1 MYSVAYV
8 EEIFNTAMI
17 TMEKNLNDAK
27 EELKKMT
34 PPPINSM
41 LQKQYKQDAIKN
53 VGRKQIKAVD
63 VPPTA
68 PGKCNYLCV

>member
-1 MYSVAYV
+1 
-8 EEIFNTAMI
+8 
-17 TMEKNLNDAK
+17 MENNLNNAK

-41 LQKQYKQDAIKN
+41 LQKQSKQDAIRTN
-53 VGRKQIKAVD
+53 LERKQMKALD

-68 PGKCNYLCV
+68 PGKCNYLCVYVNALLLPW